1 MQSATVPPPQTDS
14 SVRPYRWQLFALS
27 MAMLLPSLGTSIA
40 NVALPTLAGAFGA
53 TFPQV
58 QWVVLGYLLAL
69 TTLIVSAGRLS
80 DVFGRTRL
88 LLVGIA
94 IFAVASVSC
103 ALAPSLWALV
113 AARFLQG
120 LGAAV
125 MMALTTA
132 MVRDVV
138 PQNRTGSAIGLL
150 GTVSAVGTALG
161 PTLGGALIHWFDWP
175 AVFFFLA
182 GASVAT
188 LLVVR
193 RSIAIDRPV
202 ERASASFDYA
212 GSILL
217 ALSLGAYA
225 LSMTLGGGE
234 LTWFNAMMAAFA
246 AVGFVAFAFVET
258 RVPSPLVKL
267 ELLRDR
273 TIGTG
278 LVSIGLVSVIMM
290 STLVVGPFYLT
301 NALGLDAVRTGLVM
315 SIGPGVAAATGFPAG
330 QLVDRLGSF
339 RIMLTGIVLVASG
352 AALMTV
358 LPDVFG
364 VPGYAGALATITAG
378 YALFQAANNT
388 AVMNSVGPDRRGVT
402 SALLGL
408 SRNLGLITG
417 ASAMGALFAFATK
430 SLVFW
435 DLAVGEAAGLK
446 ATFGAAVMLAIATLL
461 LVVKGRQR

>member
-1 MQSATVPPPQTDS
+1 MQSATVPPSQTDP
-14 SVRPYRWQLFALS
+14 SVRPYRWQLFSLS

-40 NVALPTLAGAFGA
+40 NVALPTLADAFGA

-80 DVFGRTRL
+80 DVLGRTRL

-182 GASVAT
+182 VASVAT

-193 RSIAIDRPV
+193 RSIAMDRPV
-202 ERASASFDYA
+202 ERVRATFDYA

-234 LTWFNAMMAAFA
+234 LTWFNAAMAVLA
-246 AVGFVAFAFVET
+246 AIGFVAFAFVET
-258 RVPSPLVKL
+258 RVSSPLVKL
-267 ELLRDR
+267 ELLADR

-278 LVSIGLVSVIMM
+278 LISIGLVSVIMM
-290 STLVVGPFYLT
+290 ATLVVGPFYLT

-315 SIGPGVAAATGFPAG
+315 SIGP
-330 QLVDRLGSF
+330 R
-339 RIMLTGIVLVASG
+339 RCR
-352 AALMTV
+352 
-358 LPDVFG
+358 
-364 VPGYAGALATITAG
+364 GYG
-378 YALFQAANNT
+378 
-388 AVMNSVGPDRRGVT
+388 T
-402 SALLGL
+402 SRW
-408 SRNLGLITG
+408 STR
-417 ASAMGALFAFATK
+417 
-430 SLVFW
+430 
-435 DLAVGEAAGLK
+435 
-446 ATFGAAVMLAIATLL
+446 
-461 LVVKGRQR
+461 